1 MNNIKEKLIGKLKEK
16 GFVYPNCLRW
26 TAEDIDLRLKSIG
39 LEDEINLMSQD
50 DKVMLLDEFF
60 SEHEDL
66 IIEFI
71 NQKLEQ
77 HLENITDYNLSQQLF

>member
-1 MNNIKEKLIGKLKEK
+1 MKTETIISKLKEK
-16 GFVYPNCLRW
+16 GFVYPECLQW
-26 TAEDIDLRLKSIG
+26 TAGDIDPRLRAIG
-39 LEDEINLMSQD
+39 LADEINLMSQD

-77 HLENITDYNLSQQLF
+77 HLENITDYNLSSKPF

>member
-1 MNNIKEKLIGKLKEK
+1 MKTKTIISKLKEK
-16 GFVYPNCLRW
+16 GFVYPDCLQW
-26 TAEDIDLRLKSIG
+26 TAGDIDPRLRAIG
-39 LEDEINLMSQD
+39 LADEINLMSQD